1 MKIKE
6 QHLSYGNYQS
16 SLSLF
21 PWYPRLQLY
30 VHAWQKHVLPP
41 NQNSS
46 FESQTLKFTR
56 PLENALAPV
65 KQMIVADLYA
75 VRKDMAFTTNKL
87 VKQGVPLSSNLRK
100 KDRTHTPSFSMCKLR
115 DFFHDNYYRVDW
127 YFKSQRQCL
136 LSWQK
141 LFQVLFFKGLLLQ
154 V

>member
-1 MKIKE
+1 MYDKNMFCRPIKI
-6 QHLSYGNYQS
+6 Q
-16 SLSLF
+16 
-21 PWYPRLQLY
+21 
-30 VHAWQKHVLPP
+30 
-41 NQNSS
+41 S

-56 PLENALAPV
+56 SLENALAPV
-65 KQMIVADLYA
+65 KQMIVAYLYA

-127 YFKSQRQCL
+127 YFKPQRQCL